1 MSSHLSIKS
10 LKAKDFTLV
19 IQSGFSIAL
28 ILSLASC
35 SSFKTDDYSVKDSLY
50 IWSDSFFESNETNVE
65 YQTIRSLE
73 ESILKSDVELI
84 FDAMVNNQVA
94 EKQLAPVALEI
105 PINDDP
111 LPKQEIELV
120 ETFIESD
127 LKPQTEPTIVTQVV
141 QNSQS
146 DIESVK
152 SLESLESIDAINR
165 LTLQNP
171 AAAGI
176 PVSQVLPEIQKE
188 VAEVELPKE
197 ILLLAAPSDYQL
209 DVNEFGMWKLVKNE
223 NSQYQEVC
231 SLSSSTIQVEV
242 ENYST
247 QVWLTVVGSDLLVN
261 STTNIDIGKPRVGVQ
276 FDNGSLQAFKKNY
289 FQTSAVWSG
298 DLDTALNNNKQLNI
312 SLGGNELGRR
322 TQELAIGLSDL
333 KKAYSEYRQCNR
345 GTQIGSL

>member
-1 MSSHLSIKS
+1 MSPHLSIKYF
-10 LKAKDFTLV
+10 KAKDFNLF
-19 IQSGFSIAL
+19 IQPGFSIAL

-35 SSFKTDDYSVKDSLY
+35 SAFNTDDYSVKDSLY
-50 IWSDSFFESNETNVE
+50 IWSDSSFESNETNIE

-84 FDAMVNNQVA
+84 FEAMVNNQIAEVDMAEEELA
-94 EKQLAPVALEI
+94 EKQLAPEI
-105 PINDDP
+105 LINDD
-111 LPKQEIELV
+111 LAPKQEIEIV

-127 LKPQTEPTIVTQVV
+127 LKPQTETALVA

-146 DIESVK
+146 DIES
-152 SLESLESIDAINR
+152 INR

-171 AAAGI
+171 TAAGI
-176 PVSQVLPEIQKE
+176 PVSKVLPEIKKE
-188 VAEVELPKE
+188 VAGIELPKE
-197 ILLLAAPSDYQL
+197 ILLLAGPSDYQS
-209 DVNEFGMWKLVKNE
+209 DVNEYGMWQLVKND
-223 NSQYQEVC
+223 NNQYQEVC
-231 SLSSSTIQVEV
+231 SLSSSTMQVEV

-247 QVWLTVVGSDLLVN
+247 QVWLNVVGSDLLVN
-261 STTNIDIGKPRVGVQ
+261 STTNIDIGKSRVGVK

-298 DLDTALNNNKQLNI
+298 DLDNALKNNKQLSI

-322 TQELAIGLSDL
+322 TQELSIGLKDL
-333 KKAYSEYRQCNR
+333 KKAYSEYLKCNR